1 MDLNS
6 PLLKA
11 ALDAFPGSKITRI
24 WKIMEWQSYEID
36 ALYKTSD
43 EAGAHLDR
51 IGKTDL
57 ATMTEEEWMTFLE
70 IIVAKF
76 LQSSIPF

>member
-1 MDLNS
+1 
-6 PLLKA
+6 
-11 ALDAFPGSKITRI
+11 
-24 WKIMEWQSYEID
+24 MEWQSYEID

-57 ATMTEEEWMTFLE
+57 ATMTEEEWMTFIE

>member
-1 MDLNS
+1 
-6 PLLKA
+6 
-11 ALDAFPGSKITRI
+11 
-24 WKIMEWQSYEID
+24 MEWQSHEID
-36 ALYKTSD
+36 ALYKVSD

-57 ATMTEEEWMTFLE
+57 ATMTEEEWMTFIE